1 MAFESHLD
9 EVLGAYRNARQQM
22 LNNIGT
28 YVTAE
33 AQLRAAVGREEDGD
47 THPGLMRRS
56 TTFNIVSDNEVDI
69 GTTTEAV
76 DEKERPYPLFV
87 EKGTS
92 KMAAQPFLEP
102 AVMDNIDKI
111 QEIAGRTIKVNMDG
125 GD

>member
-9 EVLGAYRNARQQM
+9 EVLEALSQAKQKI

-33 AQLRAAVGREEDGD
+33 AQLRAPVKTGN
-47 THPGLMRRS
+47 MRRS
-56 TTFNIVSDNEVDI
+56 TTFDIVSDNEVDV
-69 GTTTEAV
+69 GVTPDA
-76 DEKERPYPLFV
+76 PYSIYV
-87 EKGTS
+87 EKGSS
-92 KMAAQPFLEP
+92 KQIAQPFIEP

-111 QEIAGRTIKVNMDG
+111 QEIAGQTIKVNMS